1 MHYRY
6 NAGSFFANWAAVL
19 LCLLTAQS
27 IGLLVGSTITVPK
40 TGQTVT
46 TIIALTN
53 VLVCQLPFVVL
64 LLNFSHVVHLLL
76 ILCWYCFD
84 DTLIVLSSVSWYH
97 LCC

>member
-64 LLNFSHVVHLLL
+64 L
-76 ILCWYCFD
+76 
-84 DTLIVLSSVSWYH
+84 
-97 LCC
+97 